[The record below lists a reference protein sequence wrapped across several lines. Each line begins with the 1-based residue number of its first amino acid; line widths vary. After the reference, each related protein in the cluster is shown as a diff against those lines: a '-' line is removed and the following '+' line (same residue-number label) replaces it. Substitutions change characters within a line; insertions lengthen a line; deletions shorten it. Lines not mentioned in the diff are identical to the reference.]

1 MQALGGHR
9 DIEDTGT
16 TYRVGCPMYCFRE
29 YTWQLL
35 QGWEVSGQRPARA
48 PVCVC
53 VCECTSVLCS
63 HGCKVG
69 TWGRFAQKVG

>member
-48 PVCVC
+48 RVCVC
-53 VCECTSVLCS
+53 V
-63 HGCKVG
+63 
-69 TWGRFAQKVG
+69 

>member
-1 MQALGGHR
+1 MQALGGHP

-53 VCECTSVLCS
+53 VSVQVCYAHMGARWAL
-63 HGCKVG
+63 GG
-69 TWGRFAQKVG
+69 DLLRR